1 LWTPDRSAQ
10 SERADAYGG
19 HVSVPPSRPATGRR
33 LLVAVPGAAI
43 AVLVSLLGVLI
54 AGFLGGVLAL
64 VGAFAAA
71 VAGAFWG
78 ASLVIALGDRAWR

>member
-1 LWTPDRSAQ
+1 V
-10 SERADAYGG
+10 DAYGG
-19 HVSVPPSRPATGRR
+19 HVSVPPSRPAAGRR
-33 LLVAVPGAAI
+33 LLIAVPGAVI
-43 AVLVSLLGVLI
+43 AALVSVLGVLI

-64 VGAFAAA
+64 LGAFVAA